1 MPKILKLIKDLTWYN
16 KVEKSKE
23 ILRLLTTIFLQ
34 DAPEDGNIYGRKDG
48 SWRTFVYND
57 DLENGYI
64 PLSGTTVGN
73 EVTGNVEF
81 RPEILDFK
89 NPAITTNKSYLSYI
103 EIGIQDDETSYLDII
118 DTTVGTT
125 EGRLNLSTSGLTYSI
140 DDTTLNSINATLED
154 GIEIVTSLGNGIYS
168 SNDYSGLDPTNKL
181 IYAQRQ
187 YVDNQFGKLIS
198 LTETEILA
206 IASPEVGRLYY
217 NTTQNHVVY
226 YDGTNWKKITHSNM

>member
-64 PLSGTTVGN
+64 PLSGTTDGN
-73 EVTGNVEF
+73 PVTGDIEIKGDNEDYKIFKENLVEDVRMQINFSDNFLRISVSNVS
-81 RPEILDFK
+81 D
-89 NPAITTNKSYLSYI
+89 TNIYSLNFASNGLTVISNGLLVYFNEYGVSSSTDLSDNLLELSYVQKI
-103 EIGIQDDETSYLDII
+103 
-118 DTTVGTT
+118 
-125 EGRLNLSTSGLTYSI
+125 
-140 DDTTLNSINATLED
+140 
-154 GIEIVTSLGNGIYS
+154 
-168 SNDYSGLDPTNKL
+168 
-181 IYAQRQ
+181 
-187 YVDNQFGKLIS
+187 YVDNQRGKLIS

-226 YDGTNWKKITHSNM
+226 YDGTNWKKISHSNM

>member
-57 DLENGYI
+57 DLENGCI
-64 PLSGTTVGN
+64 PLSGTTSGN
-73 EVTGNVEF
+73 PVTG
-81 RPEILDFK
+81 D
-89 NPAITTNKSYLSYI
+89 
-103 EIGIQDDETSYLDII
+103 
-118 DTTVGTT
+118 
-125 EGRLNLSTSGLTYSI
+125 
-140 DDTTLNSINATLED
+140 
-154 GIEIVTSLGNGIYS
+154 IEIVDSSNYKIYSTNGDVEKGIYFSDDGFLSIRRNDTDSQNYSFFEAGVTGSISAGNVTSVYYSYIQVGENDIVIS
-168 SNDYSGLDPTNKL
+168 SNSPTSKGLISVEDFSANYEDNSFVQK
-181 IYAQRQ
+181 I

-206 IASPEVGRLYY
+206 IASPETGRLYY

-226 YDGTNWKKITHSNM
+226 YDGTNWKKLTHSNM